1 MAQENEYSARGDDQK
16 MEKLKLQSM
25 DKVQDNIEKIRKLF
39 PNVVTEVI
47 DGYVKDET
55 GMKNQL

>member
-1 MAQENEYSARGDDQK
+1 
-16 MEKLKLQSM
+16 MEKLKMQSM

>member
-1 MAQENEYSARGDDQK
+1 M
-16 MEKLKLQSM
+16 QSM

-39 PNVVTEVI
+39 PNAATEVI